1 VKNPSRWQPHFLEK
15 IIAPHPQLEITGVGY
30 IALSKHLVMEFM
42 TKAFLVAAI
51 LTMTEDVLGQTASAV
66 FDPQTPVTWL
76 GIDFTRAKLI
86 GDEDKLNQGDKIKE
100 LVASWNELMIKEA
113 SKYNIGDAFNKKNV
127 VTNFSAVVKQNEG
140 LDYMA
145 MLAKNSFE
153 VKMDK
158 DIVRGIVAGYDLQG
172 MTGLGLMLNVESFS
186 KPDNQGVIWMT
197 FINLNTKQVIFTER
211 MTAQPGGFGLRNY
224 WAGAIAGMLKN
235 TKKKD
240 YQAWH
245 KKYADNYTE
254 EVFDGPVISI
264 AATREII
271 IEPPPAKKTVELENT
286 NKTVDLTTANKSVKP
301 GGKYYAL
308 LIGVSKYNDVRLNLD
323 HPVTDAK
330 KMKEVLT
337 HGYNF
342 NPEQTMLLENPSR
355 GEIFA
360 ALYKLRNKIT
370 PNDNLLIFYA
380 GHGYWDEKIRQGYW
394 WPRDANASDPSNWLS
409 NSDLREQ
416 LRGISSAHTLLVSD
430 ACFSG
435 GIFRT
440 RDANSIKSASIDYQM
455 LYKLPSRRAITSGTL
470 TAVPDRSVF
479 VEYFLKRLGQNQ
491 EKFLPSQMLFNSIR
505 LAIINNSA
513 TVPQEGV
520 IAETGDEGGDFIFQK
535 K

>member
-1 VKNPSRWQPHFLEK
+1 
-15 IIAPHPQLEITGVGY
+15 
-30 IALSKHLVMEFM
+30 MEFKK
-42 TKAFLVAAI
+42 KAFFVAAI
-51 LTMTEDVLGQTASAV
+51 LAITGRALGQTASAV
-66 FDPQTPVTWL
+66 FDPQVPVTWL
-76 GIDFTRAKLI
+76 GIDFTHAKLV
-86 GDEDKLNQGDKIKE
+86 GDEDKLSQGDKIKE

-113 SKYNIGDAFNKKNV
+113 AKYNIGEAFNKRNV
-127 VTNFSAVVKQNEG
+127 VTNFLPVTKQNEG
-140 LDYMA
+140 IDYMA
-145 MLAKNSFE
+145 MLAKSSSD

-158 DIVRGIVAGYDLQG
+158 DIVRGIVAGYDMQG
-172 MTGLGLMLNVESFS
+172 LTGLGLMFNVERFS
-186 KPDNQGVIWMT
+186 KTENLGAIWMT
-197 FINLNTKQVIFTER
+197 FINLNTRQVIFTER
-211 MTAQPGGFGLRNY
+211 MTGEPGGFGLRNY
-224 WAGAIAGMLKN
+224 WAGSIAAMLKS
-235 TKKKD
+235 TKKKG
-240 YQAWH
+240 YTAWRQ
-245 KKYADNYTE
+245 KYADSYTE
-254 EVFDGPVISI
+254 AVYDGPVISI
-264 AATREII
+264 AATRETI
-271 IEPPPAKKTVELENT
+271 IEPPPGKKTVELDNT
-286 NKTVDLTTANKSVKP
+286 NKTVDLTTANKAVRP

-337 HGYNF
+337 QGYNF

-380 GHGYWDEKIRQGYW
+380 GHGYWDEKIKQGYW

-440 RDANSIKSASIDYQM
+440 RDASSIRSASIDYQM

>member
-1 VKNPSRWQPHFLEK
+1 M
-15 IIAPHPQLEITGVGY
+15 TGTV
-30 IALSKHLVMEFM
+30 
-42 TKAFLVAAI
+42 VA
-51 LTMTEDVLGQTASAV
+51 QTASAV
-66 FDPQTPVTWL
+66 FDPQVPVTWM
-76 GIDFTRAKLI
+76 GIDFTQAKLI
-86 GDEDKLNQGDKIKE
+86 GDEDKLGQGDKIKE
-100 LVASWNELMIKEA
+100 LVVAWNDLMIKEA
-113 SKYNIGDAFNKKNV
+113 GKYNVGEAFNKKNV
-127 VTNFSAVVKQNEG
+127 VTNFSAVIKQNEG
-140 LDYMA
+140 IDYMA
-145 MLAKNSFE
+145 MLTKTPTE
-153 VKMDK
+153 QIKMDK
-158 DIVRGIVAGYDLQG
+158 ENVRGIVAGYDWQG
-172 MTGLGLMLNVESFS
+172 LTGLGLMFNVESFS
-186 KPDNQGVIWMT
+186 KPANQGAVWMT
-197 FINLNTKQVIFTER
+197 FINLNTHQVIFTER
-211 MTAQPGGFGLRNY
+211 MTAQPGGMGLRNY
-224 WAGAIAGMLKN
+224 WAGSIATMLKN
-235 TKKKD
+235 TKKKE
-240 YQAWH
+240 YAAWR
-245 KKYADNYTE
+245 KKYADDYTE
-254 EVFDGPVISI
+254 TVYEGVISV
-264 AATREII
+264 AATRETIV
-271 IEPPPAKKTVELENT
+271 EPPPAKKTVELGNT
-286 NKTVDLTTANKSVKP
+286 NKTVDLTAANKSVKP

-330 KMKEVLT
+330 KIKEALT
-337 HGYNF
+337 QGYNF
-342 NPEQTMLLENPSR
+342 TAEQTMLLENPSR

-380 GHGYWDEKIRQGYW
+380 GHGYWDEKIKQGYW
-394 WPRDANASDPSNWLS
+394 WPRDATASDPSNWLS

-440 RDANSIKSASIDYQM
+440 RDASSIKSASIDYQM

-520 IAETGDEGGDFIFQK
+520 IAETGDEGGDFIFMK

>member
-1 VKNPSRWQPHFLEK
+1 M
-15 IIAPHPQLEITGVGY
+15 AGT
-30 IALSKHLVMEFM
+30 AM
-42 TKAFLVAAI
+42 
-51 LTMTEDVLGQTASAV
+51 GQTASAV
-66 FDPQTPVTWL
+66 FDPQVPVTWM
-76 GIDFTRAKLI
+76 GIDFTHATLK
-86 GDEDKLNQGDKIKE
+86 GDEDKLGQGEKIKE
-100 LVASWNELMIKEA
+100 LVASWNDLMIKEA
-113 SKYNIGDAFNKKNV
+113 AKYNIGVAFNKKNV
-127 VTNFSAVVKQNEG
+127 VTDFAAVVRQNEG
-140 LDYMA
+140 IDFPA
-145 MLAKNSFE
+145 MLAKNSAGQE
-153 VKMDK
+153 KMDK
-158 DIVRGIVAGYDLQG
+158 ETVRSIVAGSDFQG
-172 MTGLGLMLNVESFS
+172 LTGLGLMFNVESFS
-186 KPDNQGVIWMT
+186 KPANQGAMWVT
-197 FINLNTKQVIFTER
+197 FINLSTHQVIFTER
-211 MTAQPGGFGLRNY
+211 MTGQPGGFGIRNY
-224 WAGAIAGMLKN
+224 WAGSVATVLKDV
-235 TKKKD
+235 KKKD
-240 YQAWH
+240 YQAWR

-254 EVFDGPVISI
+254 APYDGPISVG
-264 AATREII
+264 ATRETIV
-271 IEPPPAKKTVELENT
+271 EPPASKKTVEPGNT
-286 NKTVDLTTANKSVKP
+286 NKTVDLAAANKAVKP

-308 LIGVSKYNDVRLNLD
+308 LIGVSKYNDARLNLD

-330 KMKEVLT
+330 KIKEVLT
-337 HGYNF
+337 QGYNF
-342 NPEQTMLLENPSR
+342 NAEQTILLENPSR

-370 PNDNLLIFYA
+370 PTDNLLIFYA
-380 GHGYWDEKIRQGYW
+380 GHGYWDEKIKQGYW
-394 WPRDANASDPSNWLS
+394 WPRDATASDPSNWLS

-440 RDANSIKSASIDYQM
+440 RDAGSIKSASIDYQL